1 MKTNMEIKRTK
12 YYDMFKFKKENR
24 EINYNKVLSL
34 KNKLIENG
42 RQIVPIIC
50 NSEFEVI
57 DGQHRLE
64 ALKELG
70 WEVMYYVD
78 DAVTT
83 KDLISINNTQKNW
96 GMLDYIHF
104 YASSGDETYKGLEKL
119 TRKYDDIPLKAILA
133 AIGAKYIKDRRVK
146 EGDIIFSKE
155 EFAEGEKCL
164 EFLHSLKKDIKIR
177 INNQAIFF
185 FLVVKAYY
193 LEGIDRERLYKS
205 IVEKYGTENYGTAI
219 QCSMVLEH
227 WYNHKLRTYRYISNE
242 LLPKR

>member
-1 MKTNMEIKRTK
+1 MEIKKTRM
-12 YYDMFKFKKENR
+12 YDIFKFKKENR

-42 RQIVPIIC
+42 RQIIPIIC
-50 NSEFEVI
+50 NREMEVI

-64 ALKELG
+64 ALRELN

-78 DAVTT
+78 EAVTA

-96 GMLDYIHF
+96 GMMDFIHF
-104 YASSGDETYKGLEKL
+104 YASSGDETYINLEKMCK
-119 TRKYDDIPLKAILA
+119 KYNEFPLKAVLA
-133 AIGAKYIKDRRVK
+133 AISEKYVKERRVK
-146 EGDIIFSKE
+146 DGEIKFTEE
-155 EFAEGEKCL
+155 EFKKGEEAL
-164 EFLHSLKKDIKIR
+164 EWLRAMAKEIKVR

-185 FLVVKAYY
+185 FLVIKAYY
-193 LEGIDRERLYKS
+193 LEGIDRERLYKC
-205 IVEKYGTENYGTAI
+205 IVEKYGTENYGTAL
-219 QCSMVLEH
+219 QCAMVIEH